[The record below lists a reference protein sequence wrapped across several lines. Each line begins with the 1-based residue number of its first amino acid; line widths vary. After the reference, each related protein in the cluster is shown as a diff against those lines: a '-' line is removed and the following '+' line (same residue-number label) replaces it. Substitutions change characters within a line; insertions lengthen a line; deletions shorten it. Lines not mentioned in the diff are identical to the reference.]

1 MITKCPHA
9 WLRPETELACLDDA
23 EVVVRCE
30 QDPAVSVS
38 FGERHAAVHPL
49 DRRMFFVVRA
59 QAPGLDARLESVT
72 NFVMGR
78 GLARF
83 VDELDFRGW
92 EGEQR
97 WVNADRD
104 LKVGAVYGSRGHIA
118 LTWTLKPWRSVYGD
132 WEVAVTTWLEA
143 GAAKDELAARLH
155 DFLTADGFPVDYH
168 ESANEFH

>member
-1 MITKCPHA
+1 MTTDCPHG
-9 WLRPETELACLDDA
+9 WLRPETELACLDDT
-23 EVVVRCE
+23 EVVLRCE
-30 QDPAVSVS
+30 DDPSVSVT

-49 DRRMFFVVRA
+49 DRRMFFTVRA
-59 QAPGLDARLESVT
+59 GAPGLDARLEAVT
-72 NFVMGR
+72 NFVLGR

-92 EGEQR
+92 QGEKR

-104 LKVGAVYGSRGHIA
+104 LTVGAVYEPRGHIA
-118 LTWTLKPWRSVYGD
+118 LTWTLKPWRAVYGG
-132 WEVAVTTWLEA
+132 WEVAVTTRLGA

-168 ESANEFH
+168 ECADGSS